1 MKMTSLALATLLF
14 VAATDQPLG
23 ASGHGPLFGAATPT
37 LGRDGWSIDQA
48 WTIRTSDDS
57 SHEQMLK
64 TMISY
69 GITENLQIS
78 GSVPLALGTS
88 DLGSA
93 RTMSMMSG
101 GREFESLLG
110 YRFQRRTIGIGTR
123 QESTLYLGGTVPLQS
138 AADPVSVG
146 PSIYVGG
153 ATGYAS
159 RAHYAWVGANIQH
172 FSERNGDRLGDS
184 RAVSVVYGYR
194 PPALRTEAGKPDLRF
209 FAEMTAEDRL
219 ADNHAGIAMA
229 NGARTVFAGPTA
241 LLLHKAVG
249 VAGGVLFPLYEHVD
263 DNRARERFRAAVN
276 VTYFFWF
283 R

>member
-1 MKMTSLALATLLF
+1 MKVRSLSVLTVLLLGATQQS
-14 VAATDQPLG
+14 VR

-48 WTIRTSDDS
+48 WAIRSSDDR

-78 GSVPLALGTS
+78 GSVPLAIGTS
-88 DLGSA
+88 DLASA

-101 GREFESLLG
+101 GREFETLLG
-110 YRFQRRTIGIGTR
+110 YRFQRRTLGIGAR
-123 QESTLYLGGTVPLQS
+123 QESTIYVGGSVPLQS
-138 AADPVSVG
+138 AVDAVSVG
-146 PSIYVGG
+146 PSLYLGG

-159 RAHYAWVGANIQH
+159 RAHYVWVGANIQR
-172 FSERNGDRLGDS
+172 FAERKGDRLGDS
-184 RAVSVVYGYR
+184 RALSAVYGYR
-194 PPALRTEAGKPDLRF
+194 PAALRTEAGKPDLRF
-209 FAEMTAEDRL
+209 FLEMTAENRL
-219 ADNHAGIAMA
+219 ADRHAGINMA

-241 LLLHKAVG
+241 LLLHKAFG
-249 VAGGVLFPLYEHVD
+249 ISGGMLFPVYDHVD
-263 DNRARERFRAAVN
+263 HNRRRERFRAAVN
-276 VTYFFWF
+276 ITYFFWL